1 MIHYLNGKLT
11 EINPAYTVV
20 ECNGVGYLVNI
31 SLNTFAKIQ
40 GKSEMKLLTHLIVRE
55 DGQFLYGFADES
67 ERRMFIQL
75 ISVSGVGANTARMIL
90 SAMSPEEVYEAIIS
104 NDSNRL
110 KSVKG
115 IGLKTAQ
122 RIIVDLR
129 DKVGKEVDIS
139 ENISDPHNTI
149 KQEALSALIQLG
161 FSRMA
166 ADKVLMR
173 ITKEHGSIST
183 VEEMIRLALKYL

>member
-20 ECNGVGYLVNI
+20 ECNGVGYMVNI
-31 SLNTFAKIQ
+31 SLHTFGKIQ
-40 GKSEMKLLTHLIVRE
+40 GQTEIKLLTHFIVRE
-55 DGQFLYGFADES
+55 DGQFLYGFVDES
-67 ERRMFIQL
+67 ERQMFKHL
-75 ISVSGVGANTARMIL
+75 LSVSGVGANTARMIL
-90 SAMSPEEVYEAIIS
+90 SSMNPAEVFEAITS

-129 DKVGKEVDIS
+129 DKVGKEVDLT
-139 ENISDPHNTI
+139 ENISDPYNTI
-149 KQEALSALIQLG
+149 KQEALSALVQLG
-161 FSRMA
+161 FSRIA
-166 ADKVLMR
+166 ADKVLTR
-173 ITKEHGSIST
+173 IIKESGSIST

>member
-1 MIHYLNGKLT
+1 MIHYLSGKLT
-11 EINPAYTVV
+11 EINPAYAIV
-20 ECNGVGYLVNI
+20 ECNGVGYMVNI
-31 SLNTFAKIQ
+31 SLHTFGKIQ
-40 GKSEMKLLTHLIVRE
+40 GQKEMKLLTHFIVRE

-67 ERRMFIQL
+67 ERQMFKL
-75 ISVSGVGANTARMIL
+75 LLGVSGVGANTARMIL
-90 SAMSPEEVYEAIIS
+90 SAMNPGEVYEAITS

-129 DKVGKEVDIS
+129 DKVGKEVDLS

-149 KQEALSALIQLG
+149 KQEALSALVQLG
-161 FSRMA
+161 FARMA
-166 ADKVLMR
+166 ADKVLNR
-173 ITKEHGSIST
+173 IIKEFGSIST

>member
-11 EINPAYTVV
+11 DINPAYAVV
-20 ECNGVGYLVNI
+20 ECNGVGYMVNI
-31 SLNTFAKIQ
+31 SLNTFGKIQ
-40 GKSEMKLLTHLIVRE
+40 GQKEIKLLTHFIVRE

-67 ERRMFIQL
+67 ERQMFKL
-75 ISVSGVGANTARMIL
+75 LLSVSGVGANTARMIL
-90 SAMSPEEVYEAIIS
+90 SAMNPSEVYEAITS

-129 DKVGKEVDIS
+129 DKVGKEVDLS

-149 KQEALSALIQLG
+149 KQEALSALVQLG

-166 ADKVLMR
+166 ADKVLIR
-173 ITKEHGSIST
+173 ISTESGSIST

>member
-11 EINPAYTVV
+11 EINPAYVVV

-31 SLNTFAKIQ
+31 SLHTFGKIQ
-40 GKSEMKLLTHLIVRE
+40 SLKEAKLLTHFIVRD
-55 DGQFLYGFADES
+55 DGQFLYGFAEDS
-67 ERRMFIQL
+67 ERQMFKL
-75 ISVSGVGANTARMIL
+75 LLGVSGVGANTARMIL
-90 SAMSPEEVYEAIIS
+90 SAMNPSEVYETITS
-104 NDSNRL
+104 NDANRL

-129 DKVGKEVDIS
+129 DKVDKNIDLS

-149 KQEALSALIQLG
+149 KQEALSALVQLG

-166 ADKVLMR
+166 ADKVLNR
-173 ITKEHGSIST
+173 ISTESGSISS

>member
-1 MIHYLNGKLT
+1 M
-11 EINPAYTVV
+11 
-20 ECNGVGYLVNI
+20 VNI
-31 SLNTFAKIQ
+31 SLHTFGKIQ
-40 GKSEMKLLTHLIVRE
+40 SLKEAKLLTHFIVRD
-55 DGQFLYGFADES
+55 DGHFLYGFAEDS
-67 ERRMFIQL
+67 ERQMFKL
-75 ISVSGVGANTARMIL
+75 LLGVSGVGANTARMIL
-90 SAMSPEEVYEAIIS
+90 SAMNPAEVYEAITS

-129 DKVGKEVDIS
+129 DKVDKNIDLS

-149 KQEALSALIQLG
+149 KQEALSALVQLG

-166 ADKVLMR
+166 ADKVLTR
-173 ITKEHGSIST
+173 ISTESGSISS
-183 VEEMIRLALKYL
+183 VEEMIRRALKYL